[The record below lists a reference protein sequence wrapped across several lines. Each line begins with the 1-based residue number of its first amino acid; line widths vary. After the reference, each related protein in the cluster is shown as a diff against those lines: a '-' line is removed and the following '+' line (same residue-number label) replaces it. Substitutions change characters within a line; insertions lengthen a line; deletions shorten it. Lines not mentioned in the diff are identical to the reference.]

1 MPTGRGSVVL
11 GATGPLGAIA
21 QIQARSPQVPSFG
34 AYTAFTAGS
43 SNVYVPLV
51 AKNGSSASG
60 LANSQIV
67 VQNTGTSNV
76 TFAIDFKGTP
86 NFTLS
91 GLTVPGKTSRYI
103 DVTTVGGLPNN
114 WFGAATVRA
123 TNPTSGLLAV
133 VSNLFFGPNAMQTFN
148 GIPSTDA
155 GVKWLNPSFFA
166 RLSNGLSS
174 VMTVQN
180 VSGSQ
185 IAIGG
190 IQASCKE
197 TQSNTGQPTL
207 NRSNTTAVPNGG
219 SYSFNPVT
227 DASIPAGW
235 IGACTISTPGKN
247 TVAFVQLRYVGVP
260 TDQNAA
266 FTALKGNGTNKKV
279 IIPLIAKRLSNGF
292 ATVATVQNLGGSQ
305 TQVTFVYKHSP
316 TESAVKQDFTVGPY
330 PLAGGA
336 SLQHNHRV
344 AGPGGNPGQP
354 TVHNLPDGWVGSL
367 TVTSSS
373 QPIDGYAQLTFTN
386 AGAGDNFQAHNAF
399 TQP

>member
-1 MPTGRGSVVL
+1 MVNLGAAQNQVTLEYLRDNGSAWPVGAAYAGPFTLAGNGGQLQLRQYTDAAMPTGRGSVVL

-91 GLTVPGKTSRYI
+91 GLTVPGKTSYYL

-190 IQASCKE
+190 IQASCK
-197 TQSNTGQPTL
+197 
-207 NRSNTTAVPNGG
+207 
-219 SYSFNPVT
+219 
-227 DASIPAGW
+227 
-235 IGACTISTPGKN
+235 
-247 TVAFVQLRYVGVP
+247 
-260 TDQNAA
+260 
-266 FTALKGNGTNKKV
+266 
-279 IIPLIAKRLSNGF
+279 
-292 ATVATVQNLGGSQ
+292 
-305 TQVTFVYKHSP
+305 
-316 TESAVKQDFTVGPY
+316 
-330 PLAGGA
+330 
-336 SLQHNHRV
+336 
-344 AGPGGNPGQP
+344 
-354 TVHNLPDGWVGSL
+354 
-367 TVTSSS
+367 
-373 QPIDGYAQLTFTN
+373 
-386 AGAGDNFQAHNAF
+386 
-399 TQP
+399 